1 MNVEVYKRVLLDLR
15 TSFSARLSGDAAN
28 GRAQRL
34 DVAGDAA
41 DAAVVD
47 ESGSEDFS
55 EAERDWAILTQIDA
69 ALRRIDDG
77 TYGRCAV
84 DGAPIEQNRL
94 DASQTAFAAFGR
106 SRTTGPTWL
115 APGMGDC
122 GSRLGSKASVSSI
135 RDASRR
141 IR

>member
-15 TSFSARLSGDAAN
+15 TTFSARLSGDAAN

-94 DASQTAFAAFGR
+94 DAVPWAAYCVRHQTLLEAAFR
-106 SRTTGPTWL
+106 PNPTL
-115 APGMGDC
+115 
-122 GSRLGSKASVSSI
+122 
-135 RDASRR
+135 
-141 IR
+141 